1 MKIYNWRVGNLWV
14 DVAFITANLAKV
26 PLEEVFVTPEDLKS
40 KEWKARSLTG
50 KTPMLETP
58 EGNLVESAAIA
69 RYLASQGEGHLGG
82 ANAFETAQINQW
94 VDYSH
99 TTLLPHF
106 YPILRAVFGLGDAPV
121 DGDLYNNSVKEVKE
135 IVKTINTHLQ
145 GKTHLVSNRI
155 TVADV
160 AIAAQLIPYYQTILD
175 AGFRKAMP
183 NVAAWLE
190 AFVKLPEVVRRVGN
204 VKFSAKAIKATHV
217 LEKKPE
223 PKPAA
228 APKQAAKP
236 AATADDGEEAPAP
249 KKGNPLDAL
258 PASKFVLP
266 EFKTYFVNLGDK
278 KATEGMDHFFQNYDP
293 EGYSIYFVHYDKYE
307 GEGVVLYQTSNLMNG
322 FLQRMD
328 EKFRNYTFAQIA
340 ILGEEPNLEIQ
351 GVWMFRGKGIPQEMI
366 DHPQFEYYQRR
377 ELDVKNEADR
387 KLITDFW
394 AGKVD
399 STANGLKIQECK
411 MFK

>member
-1 MKIYNWRVGNLWV
+1 MKIYNWRVGNIWV
-14 DVAFITANLAKV
+14 DLACITANLAKV
-26 PLEEVFVTPEDLKS
+26 QVEEVFVSQEDLKT
-40 KEWKARSLTG
+40 KEWKARALNG

-82 ANAFETAQINQW
+82 ANAWETAQVNQW

-99 TTLLPHF
+99 TTIFPHL
-106 YPILRAVFGLGDAPV
+106 YPILRAVFGLGDAV
-121 DGDLYNNSVKEVKE
+121 DSDAYNNAVKEIKE
-135 IVKTINTHLQ
+135 IVKILNTHLQ

-160 AIAAQLIPYYQTILD
+160 AVAVQLIPLYQTILD

-183 NVAAWLE
+183 NTAAWLE
-190 AFVKLPEVVRRVGN
+190 SLIKLPEVVRRVGN
-204 VKFSAKAIKATHV
+204 VKFAAKAVKATHV
-217 LEKKPE
+217 LEKKKEE
-223 PKPAA
+223 PKAA
-228 APKQAAKP
+228 APKPAKAA
-236 AATADDGEEAPAP
+236 AADDGEEAAAP
-249 KKGNPLDAL
+249 KKGNPLDNL
-258 PASKFVLP
+258 PPSKFVLP
-266 EFKTYFVNLGDK
+266 DFKTYFVNLGDK

-328 EKFRNYTFAQIA
+328 EKFRNYTFSLMA

-351 GVWMFRGKGIPQEMI
+351 GVWLFRGKGIPQEMI

-377 ELDVKNEADR
+377 ELDVTKEADR
-387 KLITDFW
+387 KLISEFW
-394 AGKVD
+394 AAKVD
-399 STANGLKIQECK
+399 GTTNGLKVQEIK